1 MLVKKWERLPLEM
14 QIDAVRPYYEM
25 LRKKNFSLF
34 FKRVFDIFISFIV
47 VTAFADSSLS
57 AVSDSCDCDKNRQQG
72 TCFLQTGEGDAVR
85 KAIQNIQVSLY
96 GGKCG

>member
-34 FKRVFDIFISFIV
+34 FKRVFDIFISFISKECQM
-47 VTAFADSSLS
+47 F
-57 AVSDSCDCDKNRQQG
+57 CCH
-72 TCFLQTGEGDAVR
+72 CF
-85 KAIQNIQVSLY
+85 
-96 GGKCG
+96 C